1 MGGVKGLREEEHQ
14 LVVVK
19 DQFDVNEDLR
29 MELDD
34 GDLVAGRHGE
44 GISSMKVVGTGLMVS

>member
-19 DQFDVNEDLR
+19 DQFDVNMRTL
-29 MELDD
+29 
-34 GDLVAGRHGE
+34 G
-44 GISSMKVVGTGLMVS
+44 

>member
-19 DQFDVNEDLR
+19 DLFEVNVRTLGWSW
-29 MELDD
+29 MMAIL
-34 GDLVAGRHGE
+34 
-44 GISSMKVVGTGLMVS
+44 